1 MRCVYVSLFGG
12 HLAVVISFTH
22 EPFSPQTSEM
32 LAGETQDR
40 SALWRGGG
48 WVEVGSWHQFF

>member
-1 MRCVYVSLFGG
+1 MSRYLGE

-22 EPFSPQTSEM
+22 EPFNPETSEI

-48 WVEVGSWHQFF
+48 WVEVGRRYQFF

>member
-1 MRCVYVSLFGG
+1 MYVSLLGG
-12 HLAVVISFTH
+12 HLAVVIPFTH
-22 EPFSPQTSEM
+22 EPFNPQTSEM

-48 WVEVGSWHQFF
+48 WVEVGSGYQFF